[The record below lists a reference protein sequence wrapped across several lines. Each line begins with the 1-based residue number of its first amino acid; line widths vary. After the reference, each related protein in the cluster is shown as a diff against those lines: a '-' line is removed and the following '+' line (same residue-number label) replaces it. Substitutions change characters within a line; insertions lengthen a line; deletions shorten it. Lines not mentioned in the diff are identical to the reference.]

1 MTPFPK
7 TYMWNHFWKANKHVI
22 YSRQEFLDIIL
33 HLYVACH
40 YGIDPEHTHC
50 IFSEGFNLQ
59 NLNEM
64 YTICSNLKKRLADF
78 TKNYW
83 QIVRNCFLGK
93 HFTGFILTGQVH
105 SANLGLVF
113 EENILSVA
121 DWIKELLIIV
131 KERNFKLNLTLSN

>member
-7 TYMWNHFWKANKHVI
+7 THMWNHFWKVNKHVI
-22 YSRQEFLDIIL
+22 YSRREFLDIML
-33 HLYVACH
+33 HLYVVC
-40 YGIDPEHTHC
+40 YYVIDPEHTHC

-64 YTICSNLKKRLADF
+64 YTICTNLKKCLADF
-78 TKNYW
+78 T
-83 QIVRNCFLGK
+83 RNCFLGK
-93 HFTGFILTGQVH
+93 HFEGFILTGQVH
-105 SANLGLVF
+105 LAKLGLVF

-121 DWIKELLIIV
+121 EWIKELLIIV